1 MKFSI
6 ITINFNNRNGLQRTI
21 DSVVSQDCRDY
32 EWIVI
37 DGGSNDGSR
46 EIIEQNHSLFSYWV
60 SEPDGGV
67 YDAMNKG
74 IRVAKGEYCLFLNS
88 GDAFARAKVLGEVAK
103 INDGRDIIAGQV
115 TETTGKKIV
124 PPPSLHF
131 RFLYHNN
138 LPHQG
143 EFIKRD
149 LFETLG
155 LYSTDL
161 RILSDYEFNIKA
173 AFRPVSYLKI
183 PMNVSIVEAGG
194 MSMTMSDRICAE
206 RKIIFGRLLPKSV
219 LEDYEYWLN
228 PESFSNPV
236 ILRLIQR
243 PKMMKVLGFFFRKFA
258 K

>member
-6 ITINFNNRNGLQRTI
+6 ITINFNNRRGLQRTI
-21 DSVVSQDCRDY
+21 DSVISQDYRDY

-46 EIIEQNHSLFSYWV
+46 EVIEHHQSLFRYWV

-74 IRVAKGEYCLFLNS
+74 IRVSTGEYCLFLNS
-88 GDAFARAKVLGEVAK
+88 GDAFADAKVLSEVAS
-103 INDGRDIIAGQV
+103 INDKSEIIAGHV
-115 TETTGKKIV
+115 TETTGKMIA

-131 RFLYHNN
+131 RLLYHNN
-138 LPHQG
+138 IPHQG
-143 EFIKRD
+143 EFIKRE
-149 LFETLG
+149 LFESLG

-173 AFRPVSYLKI
+173 ALRMVSYHMI
-183 PMNVSIVEAGG
+183 PRNVSIVEAGG
-194 MSMTMSDRICAE
+194 MSMTMGDRICTE
-206 RKIIFGRLLPKSV
+206 RKIVFSRLLPKSV

-228 PESFSNPV
+228 PASFSNPV
-236 ILRLIQR
+236 ILRLVQW
-243 PKMMKVLGFFFRKFA
+243 PKMVKALGFFFKMFA